1 MRTGARSTASHWG
14 ESNGEY
20 DAAPLSPAA
29 HSRTI
34 RVCEVTG
41 FGDPEVLRISERPWP
56 VPAAASQVVVG
67 ITTAAVNPTDVA
79 ARAGAHAGRM
89 PDLRPPFVPGWDFAG
104 TVTEIGAEASG
115 YAVGDRVVGMIPW
128 VRIGG
133 RVGAYAQAAAVDP
146 GWLAPWPLGLDE
158 VTAATIPLNALTAR
172 QALDRIAAPAGST
185 VLVTGA
191 SGAVGGFATQLAVRD
206 GLRVLAVA
214 SDGDEEWVAGLG
226 PAEVVPRCTDL
237 ATLGPVDALL
247 DAVPIGAAAAK
258 AVRAGGVAL
267 FTRRVGE
274 FSAADGVRVETPLVE
289 SDPVAL
295 AELTRLVASGQLHTR
310 VARTLALADAAE
322 AHRLLE
328 QGGLRGKIVLRT
340 G

>member
-1 MRTGARSTASHWG
+1 
-14 ESNGEY
+14 
-20 DAAPLSPAA
+20 
-29 HSRTI
+29 
-34 RVCEVTG
+34 
-41 FGDPEVLRISERPWP
+41 
-56 VPAAASQVVVG
+56 
-67 ITTAAVNPTDVA
+67 
-79 ARAGAHAGRM
+79 M

-146 GWLAPWPLGLDE
+146 AWLAPWPLGLDE
-158 VTAATIPLNALTAR
+158 VTAATVPLNALTAR

-214 SDGDEEWVAGLG
+214 SDGDEEWVARLG

-267 FTRRVGE
+267 FTRRVG
-274 FSAADGVRVETPLVE
+274 GVLGCRTACASRLRWSSPTR
-289 SDPVAL
+289 SRWPSS
-295 AELTRLVASGQLHTR
+295 TRLVASGQLHTR

-328 QGGLRGKIVLRT
+328 QGGSARQDCAEDRIGV
-340 G
+340 

>member
-1 MRTGARSTASHWG
+1 MRTGARSTAGHWG
-14 ESNGEY
+14 ELDGEY
-20 DAAPLSPAA
+20 DAARLSPAA

-41 FGDPEVLRISERPWP
+41 FGGPEVFRISERPWP
-56 VPAAASQVVVG
+56 VPAAPSEVVVA
-67 ITTAAVNPTDVA
+67 IATATVNPTDVA
-79 ARAGAHAGRM
+79 ARAGAHARRL

-104 TVTEIGAEASG
+104 TVTEVGADSSG

-158 VTAATIPLNALTAR
+158 ITAATIPLNALTAR
-172 QALDRIAAPAGST
+172 QALDLIAAPPGAT
-185 VLVTGA
+185 LLVTGA

-214 SDGDEEWVAGLG
+214 TDGDEEWVAGLG
-226 PAEVVPRCTDL
+226 PAEVVPRPTDL
-237 ATLGPVDALL
+237 ATLGAVDALL

-258 AVRAGGVAL
+258 AVRAGGVAV

-274 FSAADGVRVETPLVE
+274 LSGADGLRVETPLVE

-295 AELTRLVASGQLHTR
+295 AELARLVAGGQLHTR

-328 QGGLRGKIVLRT
+328 RGGLRGKIVLTT

>member
-1 MRTGARSTASHWG
+1 MTTMRRL
-14 ESNGEY
+14 
-20 DAAPLSPAA
+20 LSPAA

-34 RVCEVTG
+34 RVCEATA
-41 FGDPEVLRISERPWP
+41 FGGPDVLAISERPWP
-56 VPAAASQVVVG
+56 VPATPSEVVVS
-67 ITTAAVNPTDVA
+67 IATAAVNPTDVA
-79 ARAGAHAGRM
+79 ARAGAHARRL

-104 TVTEIGAEASG
+104 TVTEVGAEASG
-115 YAVGDRVVGMIPW
+115 CAVGDRVVGMIPW

-133 RVGAYAQAAAVDP
+133 RVGAYAQAVAVDP
-146 GWLAPWPLGLDE
+146 AWLAPWPLGLDE
-158 VTAATIPLNALTAR
+158 ITAATVPLNALTAR
-172 QALDRIAAPAGST
+172 QALDRIAAPPGAT
-185 VLVTGA
+185 VVVTGA

-226 PAEVVPRCTDL
+226 PAEVVPRSTDL
-237 ATLGPVDALL
+237 GRLGPVDALL
-247 DAVPIGAAAAK
+247 DAVPIGAAAAH

-274 FSAADGVRVETPLVE
+274 LSGTDGLRVETPLVE
-289 SDPVAL
+289 PDPVAL

-310 VARTLALADAAE
+310 VARALPLADAGE
-322 AHRLLE
+322 AHRLVE
-328 QGGLRGKIVLRT
+328 QGGVRGKIVLIT